1 MSDRT
6 KRTYSLRPETLTRV
20 RELAARYGTSQ
31 DQLVDTAI
39 ERLHRATRDEVE
51 SEAWARAADDPE
63 FRAERRAIEKAFDDA
78 RWPA

>member
-1 MSDRT
+1 MAGRT
-6 KRTYSLRPETLTRV
+6 KRTYSLKPETLTRV
-20 RELAARYGTSQ
+20 RELAERYEMSQ

-51 SEAWARAADDPE
+51 SEAWAAAAEDPG
-63 FRAERRAIEKAFDDA
+63 FQDERRSIAAAFDDA